1 MRHKHSDLIIIMKS
15 ERNTDLLVTEKHKK
29 SNQSSYANFA
39 DSNELI
45 CCWYITLE
53 GSFFNGTDPERTIHV
68 ALGTSKHTL
77 VS

>member
-15 ERNTDLLVTEKHKK
+15 ERNTDLIVTEKHKK
-29 SNQSSYANFA
+29 SNQSLYANFA

-45 CCWYITLE
+45 CRWYITLE